1 MNKESIG
8 SKLLTEI
15 QRLKAEQTAIRL
27 SKQKVAKELKNAER
41 KRSRLKKRAKLL
53 SDNDLVAVMMLRVAE
68 KKDTQLAAEGQAKD
82 ASEKEGKDEAN
93 QDLAIDDAD
102 MTGPSTCPAEKTGDE

>member
-82 ASEKEGKDEAN
+82 ASEKEGKDEDN
-93 QDLAIDDAD
+93 QERAIDDTD
-102 MTGPSTCPAEKTGDE
+102 MTGPNTSPAEKMGDE